1 MVRKAVRV
9 GWAMTGGQDRAA
21 AVRRIALAA
30 AVRSEHVR
38 QAMAS
43 TATPRLKAGALH
55 PAPRLLPFGIP
66 AALRPGGLIPNPLVS
81 AGDGPPAR
89 LDTVLAGRAAVLTAR
104 RPGPALAG
112 FCRRHGLVLI
122 RITSAPANGDR
133 VPPGTEED
141 GGWVDIR
148 LASAGQPGALRAL
161 ISRPALAVIVRPDR
175 VIAAA
180 GTRSRLPRL
189 PWHVPAAAARGH
201 AAAPHPLA
209 HPDPAGS
216 LPTPL

>member
-1 MVRKAVRV
+1 MVHKAVRV

-21 AVRRIALAA
+21 AVRRVALAA

-55 PAPRLLPFGIP
+55 PASRLLPFGIP

-81 AGDGPPAR
+81 AGDGPQAR

-133 VPPGTEED
+133 
-141 GGWVDIR
+141 
-148 LASAGQPGALRAL
+148 
-161 ISRPALAVIVRPDR
+161 SRPERKR
-175 VIAAA
+175 TA
-180 GTRSRLPRL
+180 GGLTSAWPA
-189 PWHVPAAAARGH
+189 PGSPVPCE
-201 AAAPHPLA
+201 P
-209 HPDPAGS
+209 
-216 LPTPL
+216 